1 LLVFPEFRSNA
12 LGFTVSPLLVFPEF
26 RSIALDELG
35 SLGRGG
41 ADQYQE
47 ENEKMIQVN
56 HENDWR
62 FGRRKREK
70 GSLGE
75 DPPC

>member
-1 LLVFPEFRSNA
+1 
-12 LGFTVSPLLVFPEF
+12 
-26 RSIALDELG
+26 
-35 SLGRGG
+35 
-41 ADQYQE
+41 
-47 ENEKMIQVN
+47 MIQVN

-75 DPPC
+75 DPPLLMESNVKNLISLPMSGRMPRNMSALAPC